1 LNIFLKACEFRSD
14 ILILNIREIKKMTI
28 AQVVDIDTIAEGTIQ
43 KIQLNGALL
52 IPLTEVTSLIQQL
65 KEFELGRAM
74 LTTGALTSTWV
85 DYMCHHETS
94 PTNHPLET
102 WFLSRSPKIK
112 AARERYV
119 ITQKAIQHYLKS
131 NIAFCV
137 LPCGVIS
144 KVAELDYSNIENIK
158 IIGYDNDVL
167 GLVRAEMQMQHLVNQ
182 GKVNLLLLKKNIWL
196 IDDCNQHDLIISN
209 RLSVL
214 ESDSQK
220 VLGLFEKYYTALKHD
235 GIFICSFFTP
245 SPLNNLHSSTW
256 KDVDV
261 NDMLIEH
268 SIFVDIMDFQPA
280 SRSEEEMIT
289 LLQKAGFEIVDIF
302 YDTHCI
308 YPTVVARKA

>member
-1 LNIFLKACEFRSD
+1 
-14 ILILNIREIKKMTI
+14 MTI
-28 AQVVDIDTIAEGTIQ
+28 TQVVDLDIIAEGTIQ
-43 KIQLNGALL
+43 KIQLNGNLL
-52 IPLTEVTSLIQQL
+52 IPLSDAIDLIHQL

-74 LTTGALTSTWV
+74 LTTGVLTSSWV
-85 DYMCHHETS
+85 DYMCHNDAS
-94 PTNHPLET
+94 PTNNPLET
-102 WFLSRSPKIK
+102 WFLSRAPKIK
-112 AARERYV
+112 AARERYSL
-119 ITQKAIQHYLKS
+119 TQKALQSHLKS
-131 NIAFCV
+131 NMILCV

-144 KVAELDYSNIENIK
+144 KVAELDYSNFENIK

-167 GLVRAEMQMQHLVNQ
+167 GLVRAEMQMQHHVDQ

-196 IDDCNQHDLIISN
+196 IDDRNQHDLIISN

-220 VLGLFEKYYTALKHD
+220 IYGLFEKYYAALKSN

-245 SPLNNLHSSTW
+245 SPLNNLHTSPW

-268 SIFVDIMDFQPA
+268 SIFVDIMDFRPA
-280 SRSEEEMIT
+280 SRLEEEMIA

-308 YPTVVARKA
+308 YPTVVARKS